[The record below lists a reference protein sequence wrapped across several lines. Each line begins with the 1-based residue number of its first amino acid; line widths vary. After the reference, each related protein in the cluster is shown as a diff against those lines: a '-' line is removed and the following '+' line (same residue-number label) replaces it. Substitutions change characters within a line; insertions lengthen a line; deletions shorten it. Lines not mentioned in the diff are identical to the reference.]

1 MSELS
6 AAAVVLI
13 DSAAWLLLHLAAA
26 ALTSRLPLS
35 LFDPDGWL
43 FRPRRWE
50 SGGEAYQ
57 GLFRVR
63 SWKGILPDGAAL
75 SKSGFRKKRMVSRSP
90 EYCRLFIKET
100 CRAELFH
107 WLVFALAPLFYLWNE
122 WRVATLMIPYA
133 LLANVPCIIAQRYNR
148 PRLTRMLRIAGGS
161 PHAAL

>member
-1 MSELS
+1 
-6 AAAVVLI
+6 
-13 DSAAWLLLHLAAA
+13 
-26 ALTSRLPLS
+26 
-35 LFDPDGWL
+35 
-43 FRPRRWE
+43 
-50 SGGEAYQ
+50 
-57 GLFRVR
+57 
-63 SWKGILPDGAAL
+63 
-75 SKSGFRKKRMVSRSP
+75 MVSRSP